1 MTRSWIVAERV
12 MRVRDQLLD
21 EFAVITSASVV
32 GFLLKE
38 KLGMVDQLHKRV
50 IFGLCILAKERL
62 ATVNHCLETV

>member
-1 MTRSWIVAERV
+1 VTRGGIVAERV

-50 IFGLCILAKERL
+50 ILGLCILAKERL
-62 ATVNHCLETV
+62 ATVNYCLETI